1 MKKKLNN
8 LAFLCAKNSR
18 SIAYLQS
25 LKKNSLLPN
34 SIILIDTKKQ
44 YRNIFIKKNIF
55 FKNDLNISKFALDN
69 KIKLVRLKNT
79 KINEPECLKAVE
91 KLDEK
96 YIIYAA
102 NYGDILCKKY
112 FLLKKKFIH
121 IHPGKL
127 PQYKGSTTYYYEI
140 LNKNS
145 LSFSAIFQSQK
156 IDNGRIILFQ
166 KFGLK
171 NIKKKYLDH
180 IYDPFLR
187 SKILVKVISKLKK
200 KEKLLSYPQSKV
212 GKNTFYVIHPLLK
225 HISILTK
232 K

>member
-171 NIKKKYLDH
+171 NIKKKDLDH

-200 KEKLLSYPQSKV
+200 QEKLLSYPQSKV

-225 HISILTK
+225 HISILAK

>member
-1 MKKKLNN
+1 MCKKFKINSIFAKFKKKQLITK
-8 LAFLCAKNSR
+8 FYNSNR
-18 SIAYLQS
+18 Y
-25 LKKNSLLPN
+25 KKT
-34 SIILIDTKKQ
+34 IQK
-44 YRNIFIKKNIF
+44 YFYKKNIF

-225 HISILTK
+225 HISILAK

>member
-171 NIKKKYLDH
+171 NIKKKDLDH
-180 IYDPFLR
+180 IYDPLLR

-225 HISILTK
+225 HISILAK

>member
-1 MKKKLNN
+1 MKRILNN

-18 SIAYLQS
+18 SIAYLQF
-25 LKKNSLLPN
+25 LKKNSLLPS
-34 SIILIDTKKQ
+34 SIVLIDTKRQ

-69 KIKLVRLKNT
+69 KIKLIRLKNT
-79 KINEPECLKAVE
+79 KINDLKCLKAVK

-102 NYGDILCKKY
+102 NYGDILSKKY
-112 FLLKKKFIH
+112 FLLNKKFIH

-156 IDNGRIILFQ
+156 IDNGRVILFQ
-166 KFGLK
+166 KFDLK
-171 NIKKKYLDH
+171 NIEKKDLDH

-187 SKILVKVISKLKK
+187 SKILVKVISQLKK
-200 KEKLLSYPQSKV
+200 KEKITSHPQSKI

-225 HISILTK
+225 HISILARK
-232 K
+232 

>member
-1 MKKKLNN
+1 MKRILNN

-18 SIAYLQS
+18 SIAYLQF
-25 LKKNSLLPN
+25 LKKNSLLPS
-34 SIILIDTKKQ
+34 SIVLIDTKKQ

-55 FKNDLNISKFALDN
+55 FKNDLNISKFAQDN
-69 KIKLVRLKNT
+69 KIKLIRLKNT
-79 KINEPECLKAVE
+79 KINDFKCLKAVK

-102 NYGDILCKKY
+102 NYGDILNKKY
-112 FLLKKKFIH
+112 FLLNKKFIH

-145 LSFSAIFQSQK
+145 LSFSAIFQSQN
-156 IDNGRIILFQ
+156 IDNGRVILFQ
-166 KFGLK
+166 KFDLK
-171 NIKKKYLDH
+171 NIEKKDLDH

-187 SKILVKVISKLKK
+187 SKILVKVVSQLKK
-200 KEKLLSYPQSKV
+200 KEKITSYPQSKI

-225 HISILTK
+225 HISILARK
-232 K
+232 